1 MRKFVFL
8 GGKIGLKVLFLI
20 IASKVWAYEPP
31 KYFYCHVLVRLE
43 SLREVNSRHEKDLDR
58 IVDEMVNSQ
67 EVVERAERNI
77 PDYVEKHKFY
87 QDLRGYVTD
96 MVDCYNEKV
105 IHHHFALLSI
115 SSSFT

>member
-1 MRKFVFL
+1 M
-8 GGKIGLKVLFLI
+8 
-20 IASKVWAYEPP
+20 
-31 KYFYCHVLVRLE
+31 
-43 SLREVNSRHEKDLDR
+43 EKDLDR
-58 IVDEMVNSQ
+58 IVDEMVSSQ

-105 IHHHFALLSI
+105 IHHPKDKFFNIHLKQLIEPEENVAFFLI
-115 SSSFT
+115 I

>member
-1 MRKFVFL
+1 M
-8 GGKIGLKVLFLI
+8 
-20 IASKVWAYEPP
+20 A
-31 KYFYCHVLVRLE
+31 RLE

-58 IVDEMVNSQ
+58 IVDEMVSSQ

-105 IHHHFALLSI
+105 ILHFSLLSI